1 MRDYEHDCMDIFVEE
16 AVGRVEREIWDV
28 FVDETLDKELDKG
41 LGMLETVGTPSSME
55 VEVSEKSDEFPVGA
69 GVKHSR
75 SETGSAIP
83 SSESSSISP
92 PRARKVAA
100 PSSGQN
106 KSEGRCIRYKHFD
119 IAFNDGTEDGGGR
132 IIFCSDKS
140 CNHYK
145 TNLSDNV
152 EDYFLVMEDEYTL
165 EHICLGRV
173 KLVAVDK
180 IKDLLIPGNSRELE
194 VLLAKAG
201 DGCVVNAGFTV
212 VDQDSLS
219 KEKN

>member
-1 MRDYEHDCMDIFVEE
+1 MHGYIFVGE
-16 AVGRVEREIWDV
+16 AVGRFEREILDI

-41 LGMLETVGTPSSME
+41 VGGLETVGTPSSME
-55 VEVSEKSDEFPVGA
+55 VEVSEKSDEIPFCGA
-69 GVKHSR
+69 GAKHIR

-106 KSEGRCIRYKHFD
+106 ESEGRYIRYKHFD

-132 IIFCSDKS
+132 IIFCYDKS
-140 CNHYK
+140 CHHYR
-145 TNLSDNV
+145 TNLCENV
-152 EDYFLVMEDEYTL
+152 EDYFLAMEDECTL
-165 EHICLGRV
+165 QHNCLGRV
-173 KLVAVDK
+173 KCVAADK
-180 IKDLLIPGNSRELE
+180 IKHLLTPGNSRELE

-201 DGCVVNAGFTV
+201 DGCVVHSGFTV
-212 VDQDSLS
+212 VDRERLD
-219 KEKN
+219 KEKS